1 MTDPRTQETRLIHSL
16 MGLIGAVRALG
27 TDAARDATTAHCD
40 LGDGGDD
47 TWETHLIDQI
57 GHAIQRAGEIDADD
71 ATRCITIEDAGRGTR
86 AHFSWV
92 DDGQVLSG
100 AYAAAIHNAV
110 RLAVGRKPALLP
122 MPFDM
127 TAPRQWSVAEH
138 SGECFREDDDYDGW
152 ILQIELR
159 DEAEAETLARHMQ
172 AVWPVEGGE

>member
-1 MTDPRTQETRLIHSL
+1 MTDPRKQETRLIHSL
-16 MGLIGAVRALG
+16 MGLIGACRALG
-27 TDAARDATTAHCD
+27 TDAARDAITAHCD

-57 GHAIQRAGEIDADD
+57 GHAIQRAGEIAEDD
-71 ATRCITIEDAGRGTR
+71 ATRCITIEDAGRGQR

-92 DDGQVLSG
+92 EDDQALSP

-110 RLAVGRKPALLP
+110 RIAVGREPIRLTLP
-122 MPFDM
+122 VNPE
-127 TAPRQWSVAEH
+127 TPRQWSAAEH

-172 AVWPVEGGE
+172 AVWPMEDGE